1 MNTKQSRRFQVR
13 RKARRLWIVTRSVRF
28 TLVRCRQVQLESRS
42 ASCRKV
48 TNVQY
53 RIASYHIMSYHVIHY
68 RRFTIGFADLTHRR
82 STHDVRQF
90 ALELATVT
98 GKGGFDRHI
107 QLAVPKRSIILKS
120 ASACASSFSSP
131 SPHLTH
137 SRFAHC
143 LALNFQPAATS

>member
-1 MNTKQSRRFQVR
+1 MDCHSFGALHFGAVSTSS
-13 RKARRLWIVTRSVRF
+13 ARI
-28 TLVRCRQVQLESRS
+28 SRS

-98 GKGGFDRHI
+98 GKGGFDMHI
-107 QLAVPKRSIILKS
+107 QLAVPERSIILKTAS
-120 ASACASSFSSP
+120 ASASPSACASSFSSP
-131 SPHLTH
+131 SPHLTL